1 MKNGRKRNPAF
12 AWEAFAA
19 MAGALVLSPIFAA
32 LDVFHSYLPF
42 LILRFC
48 AIGFAFYGSWL
59 AKEAGG
65 FRQIWRGFYLL
76 LGLVFAFAWGLP
88 TDVWALIDAAMAAA
102 LAVSA
107 LFLRT
112 TPGQEPVNDTA
123 SKRAGAR
130 APRTRYPVDS
140 RSSVLTVDGPRT
152 PRVHAASRPT
162 IYEVAVKRLDSSA
175 AIDALRSSVGISAT
189 QLDLELY
196 ALRVQAAHYAI
207 YMELEN
213 DAARM
218 TTMLTELYAG
228 VDGEA
233 LLPICG
239 QDLRRFVHERGQE
252 YIGAMG
258 ALSDNEAFMML
269 PRGAIHL
276 HFTGQVPH
284 DVGALFE
291 YHCGAP
297 SDSTVRLSGALAF
310 TEAVQAARAH
320 LQGQSTPGRGVS
332 PTAETS
338 RRGRRS

>member
-1 MKNGRKRNPAF
+1 MKNGRKRNAAF

-19 MAGALVLSPIFAA
+19 MAGALVLSPLFAA
-32 LDVFHSYLPF
+32 LDVFDSYLPF

-65 FRQIWRGFYLL
+65 FRQIWRVFYLL
-76 LGLVFAFAWGLP
+76 MGLTFAFAWGLP
-88 TDVWALIDAAMAAA
+88 VEVWALIDVAMAAA
-102 LAVSA
+102 LAMSA

-112 TPGQEPVNDTA
+112 TPGQERANDT
-123 SKRAGAR
+123 SPMRAGPR
-130 APRTRYPVDS
+130 APRVRYAVDP
-140 RSSVLTVDGPRT
+140 RSSVVTKGEPRT
-152 PRVHAASRPT
+152 PRVDAASRPT
-162 IYEVAVKRLDSSA
+162 IYEVAVKRPDSSA
-175 AIDALRSSVGISAT
+175 AIDALRSSVGISAM

-207 YMELEN
+207 YMALEN

-218 TTMLTELYAG
+218 TTMLAELYAG
-228 VDGEA
+228 VDGET

-239 QDLRRFVHERGQE
+239 QALRRFVHERGQE

-269 PRGAIHL
+269 PRDAIHL
-276 HFTGQVPH
+276 HFIGQAPH

-291 YHCGAP
+291 YRCGAP
-297 SDSTVRLSGALAF
+297 SNSTVRLFGAVAF
-310 TEAVQAARAH
+310 TEAVQAVRAH
-320 LQGQSTPGRGVS
+320 VQGR
-332 PTAETS
+332 
-338 RRGRRS
+338 